1 MFYCDSCEER
11 RELYDPTYYCEE
23 CHYVAHVHCQLSE
36 ILPILEEQF
45 LLCKLGETKLE
56 MPASVCE
63 DGTGIGAC
71 KDLMIKEIL
80 GKERDEMEADK
91 PFNGSYSEVFSDV
104 STDDETEGARTAEQS
119 SLTELD
125 EVEWLTTRLKATKKR
140 LKELEERRA
149 QYVASRS

>member
-1 MFYCDSCEER
+1 
-11 RELYDPTYYCEE
+11 
-23 CHYVAHVHCQLSE
+23 
-36 ILPILEEQF
+36 
-45 LLCKLGETKLE
+45 

-91 PFNGSYSEVFSDV
+91 PFNGSYSEVFSNV